1 MANCYCVYCGQKSS
15 SVANL
20 TAGWC
25 SKHPDGVNRGKH
37 VLYEGA
43 EKSQY
48 VCKYCGRTNS
58 TIANLV
64 SGWCSRHPDGVNKG
78 KHSPA
83 L

>member
-1 MANCYCVYCGQKSS
+1 MANYYCMYCGSKYS
-15 SVANL
+15 SVSSL
-20 TAGWC
+20 TANNC
-25 SKHPDGVNRGKH
+25 SRHPDGPSRGKH